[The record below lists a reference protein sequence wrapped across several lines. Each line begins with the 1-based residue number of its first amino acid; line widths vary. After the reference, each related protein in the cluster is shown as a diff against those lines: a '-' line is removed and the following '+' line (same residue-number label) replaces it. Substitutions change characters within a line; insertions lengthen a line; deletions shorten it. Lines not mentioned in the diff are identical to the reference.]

1 MTKKLESWARA
12 DLVAEVLRL
21 RAEVESLKT
30 KSVIRPPEPP
40 QALAQASVDLFRDL
54 FDLSGTPVVDK
65 APPAAKPAIWAD
77 RMAAIAPKPAPEVF
91 VQDYADGYVE
101 FYAEAKHQT
110 AAALLV
116 LVGGQEVWFPKSV
129 LHRDSSVRET
139 GDKGSMIVPEKWAS
153 DKGIG

>member
-1 MTKKLESWARA
+1 MTKKLESWSRA

-21 RAEVESLKT
+21 RKELEKFQEIPVYEPKPA
-30 KSVIRPPEPP
+30 PPPSS
-40 QALAQASVDLFRDL
+40 AIDLFAGM
-54 FDLSGTPVVDK
+54 FDAAPTGTVT
-65 APPAAKPAIWAD
+65 AKPATWAD
-77 RMAAIAPKPAPEVF
+77 RIAAIAPKLVAEVF
-91 VQDYADGYVE
+91 VSDYADGYVE

-110 AAALLV
+110 TAALLV

-129 LHRDSSVRET
+129 LHRDSEVRET